1 MLNPDLDVVTSFR
14 ALKEADG
21 LSEEKR
27 SRCLACDQ
35 LYHQR
40 RELVL

>member
-1 MLNPDLDVVTSFR
+1 MLNPDLDVVTFFR
-14 ALKEADG
+14 ALKEAAG

-27 SRCLACDQ
+27 SRCLAFDQ
-35 LYHQR
+35 LYHRR